1 VLAALA
7 QQILDDPDAADYR
20 RWLNWAYWIILVI
33 CTGAVI
39 AGAAAAWRTT
49 NVESGRWGRTM
60 ILAGLA
66 GALAAALIDQVISWS
81 YELIVP

>member
-7 QQILDDPDAADYR
+7 QQILEDPDAADYR
-20 RWLNWAYWIILVI
+20 RWLNWAYWLILVI

-49 NVESGRWGRTM
+49 NVESGRWGRAM